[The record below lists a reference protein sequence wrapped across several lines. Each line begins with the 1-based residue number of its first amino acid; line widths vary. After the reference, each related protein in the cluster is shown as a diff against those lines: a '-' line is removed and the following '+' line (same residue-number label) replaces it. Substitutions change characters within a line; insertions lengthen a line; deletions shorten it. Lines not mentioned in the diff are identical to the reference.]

1 MKKRLLITIVCT
13 CYGMAQASIL
23 GLDNFDYTNGSELT
37 GLDGGIGWAAGYT
50 WESAVAS
57 TETTIQGSALQVGT
71 GSALSNNPN
80 LISRR
85 FGYYTVDTLFYSV
98 KLTATQG
105 YGNDFFLV
113 WLDSGN
119 TSTSHNTI
127 STGFDL
133 SGNVMA
139 RMNTDSGNTMT
150 YGSVVQGTEY
160 TLVVGLSK
168 SVSGS
173 ANTYDSMRFWVNPS
187 SGDMGTPTGTLNV
200 DTGRK
205 GFSWIGVRNVNN
217 ESSDVFTLDNITVG
231 TEWIDVV
238 PEPASIGLLGLGTGA
253 LLLLRRIHRS

>member
-1 MKKRLLITIVCT
+1 MRKLLLISIT
-13 CYGMAQASIL
+13 CVGFGMAQATIL

-37 GLDGGIGWAAGYT
+37 GLNGGTGWELAWT
-50 WESAVAS
+50 SAVSSA
-57 TETTIQGSALQVGT
+57 ETTIQGSALQAGT
-71 GSALSNNPN
+71 GTALSNSPN

-127 STGFDL
+127 SAGFDL
-133 SGNVMA
+133 SGNVIA
-139 RMNTDSGNTMT
+139 RANTDTGNTMT

-160 TLVVGLSK
+160 TLVVGVSK

-173 ANTYDSMRFWVNPS
+173 ANTYDSMSFWVNPS
-187 SGDMGTPTGTLNV
+187 SGDLSNPVGTLNV

-217 ESSDVFTLDNITVG
+217 ESSDVFTLDNVTIG
-231 TEWIDVV
+231 TEWTDVV
-238 PEPASIGLLGLGTGA
+238 PEPASVGLLVFDAGA
-253 LLLLRRIHRS
+253 LLFIRKIHRS